1 MEKLSS
7 MPPSRAKTV
16 LIVED
21 DGLQRFFLTDM
32 LEDQGMRVLQAANAL
47 DAIKQIEMHPEIQL
61 LFTDIQLAGEID
73 GLDLLRIVHLRWPH
87 VSLLTTS
94 GRLHPH
100 YAELPS
106 EARFISK
113 PVQEGEML
121 REMNA
126 LLTNLSFPSGWC

>member
-1 MEKLSS
+1 M
-7 MPPSRAKTV
+7 
-16 LIVED
+16 IVED

-47 DAIKQIEMHPEIQL
+47 EAIKQIETHPEIQL

-121 REMNA
+121 KEMNA
-126 LLTNLSFPSGWC
+126 LLTNLTYPSGW

>member
-1 MEKLSS
+1 METSPS
-7 MPPSRAKTV
+7 PPPSRPKTV

-21 DGLQRFFLTDM
+21 DALQRLFLIEM

-47 DAIKQIEMHPEIQL
+47 EAIKQLETHPQIRL

-113 PVQEGEML
+113 PVQETEML
-121 REMNA
+121 KQMNE
-126 LLTNLSFPSGWC
+126 LLADVSFPSGWC

>member
-1 MEKLSS
+1 METPLPL
-7 MPPSRAKTV
+7 PPSRPKTV

-47 DAIKQIEMHPEIQL
+47 EAIKQIETHPEIQL

-121 REMNA
+121 KEMNA
-126 LLTNLSFPSGWC
+126 LLTNLTYPSGW

>member
-1 MEKLSS
+1 METPLPL
-7 MPPSRAKTV
+7 PPSRPKTV
-16 LIVED
+16 LIVAD

-47 DAIKQIEMHPEIQL
+47 EAIKQIETHPEIQL

-121 REMNA
+121 KEMNA
-126 LLTNLSFPSGWC
+126 LLTNLTYPSGW